1 MHELGVFGEMPA
13 MPRLAEVLCH
23 IDEIHYGTA
32 QSHGCCPAMAAMI
45 GRTVLHGISDQFL
58 KGIPQLK

>member
-23 IDEIHYGTA
+23 IDEINYGTA
-32 QSHGCCPAMAAMI
+32 QSHGCCPAVAAMI